1 MNNFKCAVLLSGES
15 RTWELAKNN
24 IKSFFERGVKCEF
37 NNIHRP
43 FKVDYFIHTWDTNSW
58 RDPTQP
64 HGTKDSF
71 KLEVIPSNTKQKM
84 EDFYNPKFI
93 EIQPPIEF
101 SINNPWT
108 SMFYSFTKTNQF
120 KRTYELENDFIYDI
134 VIKDRLDTIYNTK
147 RPLHI
152 KKPDSDYGNR
162 VMWSFTNEISK
173 MGNEFNYFNFDDVA
187 WFCDSPTMDMISN
200 LVYTLPSNP
209 PIDNFHKPV
218 KCYYGPG
225 ALIYDF
231 MSEFGID
238 SKAFHSF
245 NYLVVRQQSMI
256 DNLKYPD
263 DIKLIRRQAMEFY
276 Q

>member
-93 EIQPPIEF
+93 EINSNIDTQ
-101 SINNPWT
+101 
-108 SMFYSFTKTNQF
+108 KL
-120 KRTYELENDFIYDI
+120 YELIAEYP
-134 VIKDRLDTIYNTK
+134 VIKPTGLHSGKGVKIY
-147 RPLHI
+147 
-152 KKPDSDYGNR
+152 
-162 VMWSFTNEISK
+162 
-173 MGNEFNYFNFDDVA
+173 
-187 WFCDSPTMDMISN
+187 
-200 LVYTLPSNP
+200 
-209 PIDNFHKPV
+209 
-218 KCYYGPG
+218 
-225 ALIYDF
+225 
-231 MSEFGID
+231 GID
-238 SKAFHSF
+238 FTDSRDAVDYITH
-245 NYLVVRQQSMI
+245 YLKQ
-256 DNLKYPD
+256 KYPRYD
-263 DIKLIRRQAMEFY
+263 QLWVN
-276 Q
+276 